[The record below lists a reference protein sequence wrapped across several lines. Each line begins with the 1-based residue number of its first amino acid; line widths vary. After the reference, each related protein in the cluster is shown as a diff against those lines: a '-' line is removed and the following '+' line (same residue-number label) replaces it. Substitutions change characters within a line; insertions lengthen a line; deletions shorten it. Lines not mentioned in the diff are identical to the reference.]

1 MAVKENKIVT
11 SKYTLASFLPLNLYR
26 QFSKYSNVFF
36 FVTLMLLLIPAV
48 SPFPPYAYLT
58 AFLIVIGISIFKDGI
73 EDIIR
78 HKQDRHANER
88 IIHKI
93 MEKKNNITEEY
104 SELDICNADGT
115 NFMATSSYVEDLRVG
130 NVIILRENE
139 EVPSDIVLLNAK
151 VFDGK
156 YLKCRGFCFIQTSS
170 LDGEANLKKKQSNI
184 SAVIDPCGGTRPTS
198 DYEMCECD
206 KRIIRNIRELDISEG
221 GIDFNDISAKIKFD
235 NNVLLQTEKNILLR
249 GTHVRSTDQILGLVI
264 TVGDKTKISKNQHKT
279 DLKRSKFEKKVERK
293 MFYIF
298 ILYFII
304 LFTSCTILTA
314 NLRRE
319 QVNIYEIDNFSKQA
333 LKLTG
338 TNYILYSY
346 LIPLSLFVMIEVA
359 RIFQKNFV
367 SYDPDIK
374 GAYCRNSNVTEDI
387 GMIDII
393 LSDKTGTLTENKMNF
408 RYYDTGSGLR
418 GIDSL
423 NMEDSFFF
431 VINLLC
437 NNELQL
443 INNKYEGISQ
453 DEISIVERLES
464 VGCFLRNKA
473 DIMLKVEIANSI
485 YDVKVL
491 AVLEFNS
498 ERQRMSTLVQ
508 INTKNER
515 FVRNNDIY
523 LFTKGSDQRLNAHLS
538 PPSTVEVNS
547 NYRSLLVVH
556 RKIEDA
562 NELNVFLNEYHE
574 NMLNPKS
581 IERLFE
587 GLEKKLRFAGIAYIE
602 DRIGFKVKDTV
613 EDLKEAG
620 IKIWMVTGDK
630 KETALSCGRS
640 VGIVSDA
647 AYKPDE
653 IVEQLNSNTSLPM
666 NRDVWMERLPDSLI
680 IYRAI
685 PDKKA
690 IVAKELVK
698 RGLTVLAIGDGNND
712 VSMIN
717 ASTVGVGIRG
727 KEGGQAAL
735 AGDFAVM
742 SFHHLRKLLF
752 HHGKNNLVRFSKL
765 TINSFFK
772 NIFLITFQFN
782 YNFSNGFSGL
792 SAFNYYFLNYFNIL
806 FTSFIPFT
814 IAIFDRGKEQR
825 EFQDQATERRILE
838 SYKQTRDYFSTR
850 SIIFSMSFAVVKGC
864 LLYWVSFAML
874 DWNYAYMTTYFSYVV
889 FISTFIFQ
897 VSLIEFFNVYTII
910 SMVMTTV
917 VFAVVIFGIDEV
929 DYTIY
934 GNPVF
939 YFTLLAVLSINVG
952 SDLIYK
958 KICKKF
964 RVKI

>member
-1 MAVKENKIVT
+1 
-11 SKYTLASFLPLNLYR
+11 
-26 QFSKYSNVFF
+26 
-36 FVTLMLLLIPAV
+36 
-48 SPFPPYAYLT
+48 
-58 AFLIVIGISIFKDGI
+58 
-73 EDIIR
+73 
-78 HKQDRHANER
+78 
-88 IIHKI
+88 
-93 MEKKNNITEEY
+93 
-104 SELDICNADGT
+104 
-115 NFMATSSYVEDLRVG
+115 
-130 NVIILRENE
+130 
-139 EVPSDIVLLNAK
+139 
-151 VFDGK
+151 
-156 YLKCRGFCFIQTSS
+156 
-170 LDGEANLKKKQSNI
+170 
-184 SAVIDPCGGTRPTS
+184 
-198 DYEMCECD
+198 
-206 KRIIRNIRELDISEG
+206 
-221 GIDFNDISAKIKFD
+221 
-235 NNVLLQTEKNILLR
+235 
-249 GTHVRSTDQILGLVI
+249 
-264 TVGDKTKISKNQHKT
+264 
-279 DLKRSKFEKKVERK
+279 K

-298 ILYFII
+298 ILYFVI
-304 LFTSCTILTA
+304 LFASCTMLTT
-314 NLRRE
+314 NLRKNE
-319 QVNIYEIDNFSKQA
+319 VEMYGIDNFSKQA

-359 RIFQKNFV
+359 RIFQKTFV

-408 RYYDTGSGLR
+408 RYYDTGGGIR
-418 GIDSL
+418 GTDSL
-423 NMEDSFFF
+423 NINDSFFF
-431 VINLLC
+431 VLNLLC

-453 DEISIVERLES
+453 DEISIVEKLEN
-464 VGCFLRNKA
+464 VGCFLRNKT
-473 DIMLKVEIANSI
+473 DVMLKIEIENAV

-508 INTKNER
+508 ISSRNER
-515 FVRNNDIY
+515 CVKNNEVY
-523 LFTKGSDQRLNAHLS
+523 LFTKGSDQRLSAHLS
-538 PPSTVEVNS
+538 QPLAIEVNS

-556 RKIEDA
+556 RRIDDTD
-562 NELNVFLNEYHE
+562 ELNAFLNEYHE
-574 NMLNPKS
+574 NVLNPKLIES
-581 IERLFE
+581 LFERLE
-587 GLEKKLRFAGIAYIE
+587 VKLEFAGVAYIE

-613 EDLKEAG
+613 EDLKGAG

-640 VGIVSDA
+640 VGITSNT

-653 IVEQLNSNTSLPM
+653 IVDQLNENTSLPM
-666 NRDVWMERLPDSLI
+666 DRAVWMDTLPDTLI

-690 IVAKELVK
+690 MVAKELVK

-735 AGDFAVM
+735 AGDFAIM

-752 HHGKNNLVRFSKL
+752 HHGKNNLIRFSKL

-772 NIFLITFQFN
+772 NIFLISFQFN

-825 EFQDQATERRILE
+825 EFQDQTADRLLLE
-838 SYKQTRDYFSTR
+838 SYKETRNYFSTKT
-850 SIIFSMSFAVVKGC
+850 IFCSMIFAIMKGC
-864 LLYWVSFAML
+864 LLYWTSFGML
-874 DWNYAYMTTYFSYVV
+874 DWNYAYVTTYFSYVV
-889 FISTFIFQ
+889 FISTVIFQ
-897 VSLIEFFNVYTII
+897 ISLIEFFNIYTFI
-910 SMVMTTV
+910 SMAMTTLIFGIV
-917 VFAVVIFGIDEV
+917 MFGIDEV

-934 GNPVF
+934 GNPLF
-939 YFTLLAVLSINVG
+939 YFTLLAVMSINVG

-958 KICKKF
+958 KI
-964 RVKI
+964 